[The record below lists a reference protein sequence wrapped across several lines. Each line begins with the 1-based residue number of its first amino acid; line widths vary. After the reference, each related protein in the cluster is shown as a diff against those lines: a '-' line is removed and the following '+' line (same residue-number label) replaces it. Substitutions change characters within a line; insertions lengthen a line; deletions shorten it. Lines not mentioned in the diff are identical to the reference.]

1 MPNPKHPIRV
11 LHLEDTPRDAEL
23 IQDLLAAN
31 HLDCHIVC
39 VDNQERFAAAL
50 AKDAFDLILC
60 DYNLP
65 GYDGLSALK
74 LAREKQPETPVMLV
88 SGSLGEE
95 EAVKCLHLGATDYL
109 IKQRL
114 ERLPSA
120 VKRALDEAEQ
130 QRQHQR
136 DEARLRESEERFRQ
150 LAEHINEVFWMTNLA
165 KNEMI
170 YISPAYET
178 IWGRTCASLYASP
191 RNWLDAIHPEDRE
204 RIFQAAFTNQPTG
217 TYDEEYRILR
227 PDGKICWIHDRGFP
241 VRNQTG
247 GVYRIAGVATDIT
260 ERKQAEGQ
268 LLRTQRLESIGTLAG
283 GVAHDLN
290 NALAPIL
297 MATELLRLEFPDTA
311 AQYLE
316 LIHAGAKRGA
326 DMVKQLLTFAKGAEG
341 ERLLLQPQ
349 HLLKEMEK
357 LIRSTFPKNI
367 QLQTSYAKDLRTILG
382 DATQLHQVLL
392 NLCVNARDAMPGGG
406 TLTLKAENMELD
418 TIQTNT
424 VLEAKPGPYVVWR
437 VTDTGTGIPPEIL
450 EHIFE
455 PFFST
460 KGPEKGTGLGLS
472 TLVGIVKGHGGFV
485 QVYSTPGRGS
495 TFAVYLPA
503 AASAAS
509 ETASLTKADPTFRGH
524 GETIL
529 VVDDEASVCN
539 VLRAVLTKLN
549 FKVLTAADGTAAL
562 IQMAENR
569 TELRAVITD
578 LHMPHMDGLSFA
590 RVLKGRLPQTGIIVV
605 SGRLDEREA
614 NEFKQLGVHALLD
627 KPFTQEKL
635 VAALKLIFPK

>member
-326 DMVKQLLTFAKGAEG
+326 DMV
-341 ERLLLQPQ
+341 
-349 HLLKEMEK
+349 
-357 LIRSTFPKNI
+357 
-367 QLQTSYAKDLRTILG
+367 
-382 DATQLHQVLL
+382 
-392 NLCVNARDAMPGGG
+392 
-406 TLTLKAENMELD
+406 
-418 TIQTNT
+418 
-424 VLEAKPGPYVVWR
+424 
-437 VTDTGTGIPPEIL
+437 
-450 EHIFE
+450 
-455 PFFST
+455 
-460 KGPEKGTGLGLS
+460 
-472 TLVGIVKGHGGFV
+472 
-485 QVYSTPGRGS
+485 
-495 TFAVYLPA
+495 
-503 AASAAS
+503 
-509 ETASLTKADPTFRGH
+509 
-524 GETIL
+524 
-529 VVDDEASVCN
+529 
-539 VLRAVLTKLN
+539 
-549 FKVLTAADGTAAL
+549 
-562 IQMAENR
+562 
-569 TELRAVITD
+569 
-578 LHMPHMDGLSFA
+578 
-590 RVLKGRLPQTGIIVV
+590 
-605 SGRLDEREA
+605 
-614 NEFKQLGVHALLD
+614 
-627 KPFTQEKL
+627 
-635 VAALKLIFPK
+635 